1 MHITFIVRGIVFRE
15 LLMRALNTLTEE
27 LIHKIV
33 MKPLLTEAKEQIF
46 KFENTDST
54 LLIWDGESTT
64 VTQA

>member
-1 MHITFIVRGIVFRE
+1 MPVTFLVRGIVFRE
-15 LLMRALNTLTEE
+15 LLMRALNTL
-27 LIHKIV
+27 
-33 MKPLLTEAKEQIF
+33 KPLLTEAKEQIF

>member
-1 MHITFIVRGIVFRE
+1 
-15 LLMRALNTLTEE
+15 MRALNTLTEE
-27 LIHKIV
+27 LINMIV

>member
-1 MHITFIVRGIVFRE
+1 
-15 LLMRALNTLTEE
+15 MRALNTLTEE
-27 LIHKIV
+27 LINMIV
-33 MKPLLTEAKEQIF
+33 MKPLLTEAKQIF

>member
-1 MHITFIVRGIVFRE
+1 
-15 LLMRALNTLTEE
+15 MRALNTLTEE